1 MAVVAIVFT
10 NSFFAEDH
18 SRDVPSKYICVFVH
32 ETKGCLAERIDYHCC
47 SKLKETRAK
56 LQFSF
61 TVFSQFTYSC
71 VPFLCS

>member
-10 NSFFAEDH
+10 NSFSAEDH

-47 SKLKETRAK
+47 SKLKGN
-56 LQFSF
+56 S
-61 TVFSQFTYSC
+61 S
-71 VPFLCS
+71 